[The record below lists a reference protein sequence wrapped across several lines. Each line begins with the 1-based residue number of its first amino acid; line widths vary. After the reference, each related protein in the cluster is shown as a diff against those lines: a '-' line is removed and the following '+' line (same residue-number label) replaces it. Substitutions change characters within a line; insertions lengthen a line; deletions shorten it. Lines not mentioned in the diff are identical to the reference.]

1 MNNTADDDDE
11 RPPPPIP
18 IPNRNMNMTLDSPV
32 AVTVNMPGMI
42 ATGAAANPDAKDMIT
57 GIPGKM
63 I

>member
-1 MNNTADDDDE
+1 
-11 RPPPPIP
+11 
-18 IPNRNMNMTLDSPV
+18 MNMTLDSPV